1 MMREFLLGYLFEAES
16 VERPNGF
23 MGVKVM
29 L

>member
-1 MMREFLLGYLFEAES
+1 MVREFLLGYLFETES
-16 VERPNGF
+16 VERLNGI